1 MLADFVSSNRDAI
14 IAGTQTRVAS
24 RTAPKPS
31 DMELKNGIPLFL
43 DQLADALRLAALGE
57 VTNHEEMNKSA
68 GKHGHDLLRM
78 GLTIGQVVHDY
89 GDVCQTITALAVEQE
104 VPISTDEFRTLNL
117 CLDDAIAEA
126 VTTFSSFRERR
137 IADQES
143 ERLGLL
149 AQQLRSSL
157 FAAMLSFD
165 MIKTGRVAVGG
176 STGLVLGR
184 SLLGL
189 RDIIDRSLTEV
200 RLDAGVN
207 GLAAR
212 GRSRANGAISC
223 SRHVEARFALRMR
236 ALRDF
241 YHGLLVLISVAELIE
256 EIEIGASLQAQVQD
270 LRFSVTTVARTVTI
284 EGDRQIVAAAVS
296 NLLQNAFKFT
306 RQHGTVSL
314 TVRATVNRVL
324 FEVQDECGGL
334 PPGKPE
340 GLVRSFAPD
349 GHDHSGLGTGLT
361 ICRKAAQAFAGELY
375 VRDLPGKGCV
385 FTLDL
390 PRKSPP
396 PLLVIGGEKGSEGS
410 LRAASG
416 TDSQRPEK
424 GTPKAQA
431 I

>member
-57 VTNHEEMNKSA
+57 VTNHEQMNKSA

-89 GDVCQTITALAVEQE
+89 GDVCQTITALAVEQK
-104 VPISTDEFRTLNL
+104 VPISTDEFRSLNL

-207 GLAAR
+207 GL
-212 GRSRANGAISC
+212 
-223 SRHVEARFALRMR
+223 
-236 ALRDF
+236 
-241 YHGLLVLISVAELIE
+241 VLISVAELIE

-284 EGDRQIVAAAVS
+284 EGDRQIIAAAVS

-340 GLVRSFAPD
+340 DLVRSFAPD